1 MQNHRLWPSPC
12 VVSSCRVISGV
23 IMSCVI
29 SGVIMSHV
37 ISGVIMSCHHWCH
50 CVMSYL
56 VSSCHVI
63 SGVIMSCHIW
73 RHHVVS
79 SPVSSCHVSSLVSS
93 CHVSSLVSTCV
104 ISGIIMSRVISGVTM
119 RHLWRHRVVRR
130 RFQSS
135 DPVVGRKLENL
146 VLDDDLIST
155 ANHSNG
161 VMQPASPAMPVC
173 ESRGH
178 AVDLISRSDLVVSSC
193 HVSSLVSTCPSVSRE
208 VTLLTLFHVLT

>member
-1 MQNHRLWPSPC
+1 M
-12 VVSSCRVISGV
+12 SS
-23 IMSCVI
+23 
-29 SGVIMSHV
+29 
-37 ISGVIMSCHHWCH
+37 
-50 CVMSYL
+50 L

-63 SGVIMSCHIW
+63 AGVITSCHIW

-79 SPVSSCHVSSLVSS
+79 YLASSCRVIFGVIMSRVISGAIMSCHLRHHHVMCHLWCHHASSLASSCRVIFGHVSSLAPS
-93 CHVSSLVSTCV
+93 CHV
-104 ISGIIMSRVISGVTM
+104 ISGIIMSCVISGVTM
-119 RHLWRHRVVRR
+119 CHLWRHRVVRR

-173 ESRGH
+173 ESR
-178 AVDLISRSDLVVSSC
+178 C
-193 HVSSLVSTCPSVSRE
+193 HV
-208 VTLLTLFHVLT
+208 LTLFHVLT